1 MSEKPLRIWFDRI
14 ATIYRERKDGRII
27 MVPLESPQHRFILG
41 EVWKG
46 DDFDRDR
53 NYQRLTEVEAS
64 TLEMTK

>member
-27 MVPLESPQHRFILG
+27 MVPLESPQHRSLLG
-41 EVWKG
+41 KVWKG
-46 DDFDRDR
+46 DDFGRDR
-53 NYQRLTEVEAS
+53 NYQRLSGVEAS